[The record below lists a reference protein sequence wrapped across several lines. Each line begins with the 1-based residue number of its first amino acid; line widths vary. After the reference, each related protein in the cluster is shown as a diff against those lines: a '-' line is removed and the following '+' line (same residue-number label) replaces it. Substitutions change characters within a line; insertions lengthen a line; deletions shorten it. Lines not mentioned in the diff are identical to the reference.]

1 MLHVIHVQSAN
12 SLHHLYNLLSFTS
25 NYPCYSLSSLGKEK
39 LRSVYFICFEIV
51 WQWNVPTAQGVM
63 SKGLFLANRY
73 FLNKGAGS
81 IGMASVF
88 DGEQAT
94 KFQPVFAIFQWPARA
109 KVAHLKHS
117 TVILQLNHCQ
127 RVAAQVD
134 PNQMSCHPFALLD
147 TTNNSCSPTSQ
158 LPKIIWFWSS

>member
-127 RVAAQVD
+127 GLQLKLILIRCHAILLHYWTQ
-134 PNQMSCHPFALLD
+134 QMTLTPRHL
-147 TTNNSCSPTSQ
+147 NSK
-158 LPKIIWFWSS
+158 KI